1 MKKYGKRYNQ
11 AKENI
16 SDSETSKEDSINICK
31 ENATANFDESVDV
44 VFSLGI
50 DPEDA
55 EQNIRTTVSLPN
67 GTGKEVKIAV
77 FAGGEQLSE
86 AESAGADVVGGKEL
100 ATKVASE
107 EKLDI
112 DVVISTPEMM
122 AEVGQLGKILGPQ
135 GLMPNPKT
143 GTVTTNVAKA
153 VEDFKKGKV
162 EIKNDKLGNVHL
174 AIGKSSFDTNK
185 LLENFNEVIAVVEK
199 ARPASTKGDYVKSVH
214 ISSTMGPSLSVD
226 INLYL
231 ESTETVE
238 FPSFNWPYSPTV
250 LGNADPGGT
259 LTYNGYEL
267 SSSINENKSSIGF
280 TTSQSTSIHIFCF
293 AGVFKRVAGFI
304 NQPLLFSRVS
314 NSISFRSAHFLAFVL
329 NPKSYMNIGLDVFF

>member
-16 SDSETSKEDSINICK
+16 SDSPMSKEDSLKLCK
-31 ENATANFDESVDV
+31 ESATAKFDESIDV

-50 DPEDA
+50 DAEDA

-86 AESAGADVVGGKEL
+86 AESAGADIVGGKDL

-107 EKLDI
+107 EKLDVDI
-112 DVVISTPEMM
+112 VISTPEMM
-122 AEVGQLGKILGPQ
+122 AEVGQLGKILGPK

-143 GTVTTNVAKA
+143 GTVTANVAKA

-174 AIGKSSFDTNK
+174 AIGKASFEGMQ
-185 LLENFNEVIAVVEK
+185 LLENLNEVIAEVEK
-199 ARPASTKGDYVKSVH
+199 ARPASTKGDYIKSVY
-214 ISSTMGPSLSVD
+214 ISSTMGPSLAVD
-226 INLYL
+226 INL
-231 ESTETVE
+231 
-238 FPSFNWPYSPTV
+238 
-250 LGNADPGGT
+250 
-259 LTYNGYEL
+259 
-267 SSSINENKSSIGF
+267 
-280 TTSQSTSIHIFCF
+280 
-293 AGVFKRVAGFI
+293 
-304 NQPLLFSRVS
+304 
-314 NSISFRSAHFLAFVL
+314 
-329 NPKSYMNIGLDVFF
+329 

>member
-16 SDSETSKEDSINICK
+16 SDSEKSKEDSLNLCK

-50 DPEDA
+50 DTEDA

-77 FAGGEQLSE
+77 FAGGEELSE
-86 AESAGADVVGGKEL
+86 AESAGADIVGGKEL

-107 EKLDI
+107 EKLDVDI
-112 DVVISTPEMM
+112 VISTPEMM

-143 GTVTTNVAKA
+143 GTVTPNVGKA

-162 EIKNDKLGNVHL
+162 EIKNDKLGLVNFPC
-174 AIGKSSFDTNK
+174 GKKSFEIAKIMDNLYFLVQSINK
-185 LLENFNEVIAVVEK
+185 SK
-199 ARPASTKGDYVKSVH
+199 PASSKGNYFKKVSV
-214 ISSTMGPSLSVD
+214 SSTMGPGFKIDVAL
-226 INLYL
+226 LKEEL
-231 ESTETVE
+231 KK
-238 FPSFNWPYSPTV
+238 
-250 LGNADPGGT
+250 
-259 LTYNGYEL
+259 YNG
-267 SSSINENKSSIGF
+267 
-280 TTSQSTSIHIFCF
+280 
-293 AGVFKRVAGFI
+293 AVA
-304 NQPLLFSRVS
+304 
-314 NSISFRSAHFLAFVL
+314 
-329 NPKSYMNIGLDVFF
+329 